1 MTNKFKILMKI
12 SITLRNSWIRMKS
25 AENSLKILNLYRTT
39 NLRTSIINNQFKTGS
54 QSINMSQETG
64 FKITYKRLKLN
75 IVRISQIITNPER
88 MSFNHTWIQAL
99 YQTEFLIFK
108 IKVLKKTWEKIA
120 KSDHQQNKRIRTF
133 KFK

>member
-1 MTNKFKILMKI
+1 
-12 SITLRNSWIRMKS
+12 MKS

-88 MSFNHTWIQAL
+88 MSFNHT
-99 YQTEFLIFK
+99 
-108 IKVLKKTWEKIA
+108 
-120 KSDHQQNKRIRTF
+120 
-133 KFK
+133 